1 MADGIYYNQE
11 VTAEMLNG
19 IAHDLGHTSFSGFG
33 TDKFGADALNGIT
46 KDLVTAGV
54 LLTGNQCKV
63 VRSEDG
69 KIILQD
75 GIIVFANGAKKVISE
90 PLTIEADNGTVIY
103 AYNNVA
109 AGTCTIEVAESFP
122 GDGDYV
128 KLASVGADGVLTEE
142 RAFAI
147 VKALKEATF
156 RNDTHEFTITH
167 ERWSINMNNV
177 VAGSQTIY
185 KMPHT
190 GFNYMLLLDADL
202 NEITYYRPG
211 CIVDLNKEGVQSLS
225 LNESGIYANLYAERK
240 GDEIIITSIYKGGG
254 TRQHTFYLKLV

>member
-128 KLASVGADGVLTEE
+128 KLASVGADGKITNSVSISTAKMNL
-142 RAFAI
+142 
-147 VKALKEATF
+147 
-156 RNDTHEFTITH
+156 FTG
-167 ERWSINMNNV
+167 NV
-177 VAGSQTIY
+177 DEVYEVSFDANTLVQV
-185 KMPHT
+185 MPSVSWYSHK
-190 GFNYMLLLDADL
+190 YLMIKHIPQPYL
-202 NEITYYRPG
+202 NEWKTTNKIDLSGATGYRLFAGYNNTPSIRFYEKDSYI
-211 CIVDLNKEGVQSLS
+211 CIKCNRAWGSLE
-225 LNESGIYANLYAERK
+225 LIL
-240 GDEIIITSIYKGGG
+240 I
-254 TRQHTFYLKLV
+254 

>member
-63 VRSEDG
+63 ARSEDG

-128 KLASVGADGVLTEE
+128 KLASVGADGKITNSVSISTAKMNLFTGNVDEVYDVSLVADTFVKVIPAEKWYSHKYVLIWLAADNPNT
-142 RAFAI
+142 
-147 VKALKEATF
+147 KEWEYVENIDLTGKTRYTF
-156 RNDTHEFTITH
+156 LEGYSRPDFLSFLEQDSYIKIKLYSYNRNMKFVLI
-167 ERWSINMNNV
+167 
-177 VAGSQTIY
+177 
-185 KMPHT
+185 
-190 GFNYMLLLDADL
+190 
-202 NEITYYRPG
+202 
-211 CIVDLNKEGVQSLS
+211 
-225 LNESGIYANLYAERK
+225 
-240 GDEIIITSIYKGGG
+240 
-254 TRQHTFYLKLV
+254 